1 MGSPQR
7 LSWGGIPAVT
17 QSDNEHGQEG
27 PTASKPLFL
36 LIQALRGLAAL
47 MVVAHHSSILVLE
60 RLHLG
65 YNWVNGGSGVDLF
78 FVISGFVMTI
88 SSKPLQDAPHPARTF
103 LARRLERIVPMYW
116 IVTLARVATLLL
128 WPHSGRNDIGNWQ
141 HVVSSLLFVPSV
153 SLHVVQEPI
162 LLVGWS
168 LNFEMAFYLLFAL
181 ALFLRRPP
189 LWLVGAPLA
198 FAAVIDLLGVPA
210 SQPWVAYYRRS
221 ILLEF
226 AGGMLLAHLLPQL
239 RKVPWWAAL
248 GVVLL
253 AFRPLWF
260 FQEPTILSMR
270 GLVWGVPAVA
280 VVGGILSLEHR
291 WGRYVPR
298 WALRIGD
305 ASYSIY
311 LVHTFVL
318 PAVGLLLV
326 HLRHSWRYEVTMLI
340 AISVVLSSLTG
351 VLAYEGIERPI
362 NKWFRGRRRTAV
374 PVTG

>member
-1 MGSPQR
+1 MQNLLPHGSP
-7 LSWGGIPAVT
+7 AVMGN
-17 QSDNEHGQEG
+17 DNEHGQQG
-27 PTASKPLFL
+27 PTASKPVFL

-88 SSKPLQDAPHPARTF
+88 SSKPLRGAPHPARTF

-116 IVTLARVATLLL
+116 IVTLARVVTLLV
-128 WPHSGRNDIGNWQ
+128 WPNSGRNDIGSWK
-141 HVVSSLLFVPSV
+141 HVLSSLLFIPSV

-168 LNFEMAFYLLFAL
+168 LNFEMLFYLLFAV
-181 ALFLRRPP
+181 ALLLRRPP
-189 LWLVGAPLA
+189 VWIVGVPLLL
-198 FAAVIDLLGVPA
+198 AAIVDLLGVTVA
-210 SQPWVAYYRRS
+210 QPWVAYYRRS
-221 ILLEF
+221 MLLEF
-226 AGGMLLAHLLPQL
+226 AGGMLLAQLLPQL
-239 RKVPWWAAL
+239 RKVPWWLAL
-248 GVVLL
+248 GVVVL
-253 AFRPLWF
+253 AFRPLWS
-260 FQEPTILSMR
+260 FQESTILTMR

-280 VVGGILSLEHR
+280 VVAGLLSLEHR
-291 WGRYVPR
+291 WGRHVPR

-326 HLRHSWRYEVTMLI
+326 HLRHSWRYEVTTLI
-340 AISVVLSSLTG
+340 AVSVVLSSLAG

-362 NKWFRGRRRTAV
+362 NHWFKGRRKTAA

>member
-1 MGSPQR
+1 MTRSG
-7 LSWGGIPAVT
+7 
-17 QSDNEHGQEG
+17 DEHGQEG
-27 PTASKPLFL
+27 PTASKPVFL

-47 MVVAHHSSILVLE
+47 MVVAHHSSILVLQ
-60 RLHLG
+60 RLNLG

-88 SSKPLQDAPHPARTF
+88 SSRPLRGAPHPARTF

-116 IVTLARVATLLL
+116 IVTLAKVATLLV
-128 WPHSGRNDIGNWQ
+128 WPNSGRDDIGSWQ
-141 HVVSSLLFVPSV
+141 HVVSSLLFVPSL
-153 SLHVVQEPI
+153 SLHVLQEPV

-181 ALFLRRPP
+181 ALVLRKPP

-198 FAAVIDLLGVPA
+198 LAAVIDLLGGPA

-221 ILLEF
+221 MLLEF

-239 RKVPWWAAL
+239 RKVPWWLAL
-248 GVVLL
+248 GVVAL

-260 FQEPTILSMR
+260 FQHPTILTMR

-280 VVGGILSLEHR
+280 AVAGMLSLEHR
-291 WGRYVPR
+291 LGAHVPR
-298 WALRIGD
+298 WALRVGD

-326 HLRHSWRYEVTMLI
+326 HLRHSWRYEVTTLI
-340 AISVVLSSLTG
+340 AISVVLSSLMG

-362 NKWFRGRRRTAV
+362 NNWFKGRRRTAV

>member
-1 MGSPQR
+1 MSP
-7 LSWGGIPAVT
+7 SE
-17 QSDNEHGQEG
+17 DEHGQEG
-27 PTASKPLFL
+27 PTATRPVFL
-36 LIQALRGLAAL
+36 LIQVLRGLAAL
-47 MVVAHHSSILVLE
+47 MVVAHHSSLLVLD

-65 YNWVNGGSGVDLF
+65 YNWVNGASGVDIF

-88 SSKPLQDAPHPARTF
+88 SSFPLRGAPHPSRTF

-116 IVTLARVATLLL
+116 IVTLAKVATLLL
-128 WPHSGRNDIGNWQ
+128 WPESGKNDIGDWQ
-141 HVVSSLLFVPSV
+141 HVVSSLLFLPSLSV
-153 SLHVVQEPI
+153 HVLQDPI

-181 ALFLRRPP
+181 ALLLRKPP
-189 LWLVGAPLA
+189 VWVVGLPLVV
-198 FAAVIDLLGVPA
+198 AAMADLFGPPA
-210 SQPWVAYYRRS
+210 TQPWVFYYRRS
-221 ILLEF
+221 MLLEF
-226 AGGMLLAHLLPQL
+226 AGGMLLATVLPQL

-248 GVVLL
+248 GMMLVALRWLWV
-253 AFRPLWF
+253 FR
-260 FQEPTILSMR
+260 EGTILSMR
-270 GLVWGVPAVA
+270 GLVWGVPAMA
-280 VVGGILSLEHR
+280 IVGGALSLEAR
-291 WGRYVPR
+291 WGRRMPR
-298 WALRIGD
+298 WVLRIGD

-340 AISVVLSSLTG
+340 AISVALSSLAG

-362 NKWFRGRRRTAV
+362 NNWFKGRRRTAV

>member
-1 MGSPQR
+1 MRAELLQDESTP
-7 LSWGGIPAVT
+7 VT
-17 QSDNEHGQEG
+17 QSGNEHGQEG
-27 PTASKPLFL
+27 PTASKPVFL

-60 RLHLG
+60 RLNLG

-88 SSKPLQDAPHPARTF
+88 STAPLRDAPHPARTF

-116 IVTLARVATLLL
+116 IVTLVRVGTLLV
-128 WPHSGRNDIGNWQ
+128 WPNSSRNDIGDWR
-141 HVVSSLLFVPSV
+141 HVVSSLLFIPSLN
-153 SLHVVQEPI
+153 LHVLQEPI

-181 ALFLRRPP
+181 ALVMRRPP
-189 LWLVGAPLA
+189 VWVVGVPLMLA
-198 FAAVIDLLGVPA
+198 GLIDLLGPAA

-221 ILLEF
+221 VLLEF
-226 AGGMLLAHLLPQL
+226 AGGMLLARFLPQL
-239 RKVPWWAAL
+239 RRVPSWVAL
-248 GVVLL
+248 GIVLL
-253 AFRPLWF
+253 AFRPLWT
-260 FQEPTILSMR
+260 FQEATIITMR
-270 GLVWGVPAVA
+270 GVVWGVPAIA
-280 VVGGILSLEHR
+280 VVAGVLSLEAR

-326 HLRHSWRYEVTMLI
+326 HLRNSWRYEVTTLV
-340 AISVVLSSLTG
+340 ATSVGLSSLAG
-351 VLAYEGIERPI
+351 IVAYQGIERPI
-362 NKWFRGRRRTAV
+362 NQWFRGRRRTAV

>member
-1 MGSPQR
+1 MQNLLPHGSP
-7 LSWGGIPAVT
+7 AVMGN
-17 QSDNEHGQEG
+17 DNEHGQEG
-27 PTASKPLFL
+27 PTASKPVFL

-88 SSKPLQDAPHPARTF
+88 SSKPLRGAPHPARTF

-116 IVTLARVATLLL
+116 IVTLARVVTLLI
-128 WPHSGRNDIGNWQ
+128 WPNSGRNDIGSWK
-141 HVVSSLLFVPSV
+141 HVLSSLLFIPSV

-168 LNFEMAFYLLFAL
+168 LNFEMLFYLLFAV
-181 ALFLRRPP
+181 ALLLRRPP
-189 LWLVGAPLA
+189 VWIVGVPLLL
-198 FAAVIDLLGVPA
+198 AAIVDLLGVTVA
-210 SQPWVAYYRRS
+210 QPWVAYYRRS
-221 ILLEF
+221 MLLEF

-239 RKVPWWAAL
+239 RKVPWWLAL
-248 GVVLL
+248 GAVVL

-260 FQEPTILSMR
+260 FQESTILSMR

-280 VVGGILSLEHR
+280 VVAGLLSLEHR
-291 WGRYVPR
+291 WGRHVPR
-298 WALRIGD
+298 WALRLGD

-326 HLRHSWRYEVTMLI
+326 HLRHSWRYEVTTLI
-340 AISVVLSSLTG
+340 AVSVVLSSLAG

-362 NKWFRGRRRTAV
+362 NRWFKGRRKTAV
-374 PVTG
+374 PATG